1 MQPVIKPHVVV
12 VGAGFGGLQVVRGL
26 KNAPLSVTLVDRN
39 NYHLFQPLLY
49 QVATAGVSANEIA
62 YPLRSTLRNQENA
75 GFCLADV
82 EGIDLEGKKLQ
93 TSCGTIDYDY
103 LVLAAGGRTNF
114 YGLDSVAQNAFG
126 LKNLQDA
133 VRIRN
138 HILHQFELANQ
149 QTDPDIRR
157 MLLTFVIVGGGPT
170 GVECSG
176 AISELIH
183 LVLRKDYPGLNDQ
196 TVRIILVEMMDKLL
210 PAMPASLSEATRRI
224 LQDKKNVE
232 VHLNKV
238 VAEYDGDTVTFR
250 DGEKIPAQ
258 TLIWAA
264 GIKAASLYDS
274 LDVKKGRAGTILVQP
289 TLQIPGHA
297 EVFAIGDAVYFEQDG
312 SPLPMVAPVAMQQGR
327 YAARNLLGLMRGEP
341 LTNFRYKDPGTMAT
355 IGRNQA
361 VAMLGR
367 FHFSGFFAW
376 LAWLVVHIMQLIGFR
391 NRIIVLINWAWD
403 YFFYERAVRI
413 ISPE

>member
-1 MQPVIKPHVVV
+1 MQPDQKPHVVV

-26 KNAPLSVTLVDRN
+26 KNAPVRVTLIDRN

-49 QVATAGVSANEIA
+49 QVATAGVSPNEIA
-62 YPLRSTLRNQENA
+62 YPLRATLRNQKNA
-75 GFCLADV
+75 DFCLADV
-82 EGIDLEGKKLQ
+82 EGIQLDEKRLQ
-93 TSCGTIDYDY
+93 TSRGIIPYDY
-103 LVLAAGGRTNF
+103 LVLAAGGSTNF
-114 YGLDSVAQNAFG
+114 YGLDSVAQHAFG

-138 HILHQFELANQ
+138 HILSLFELANQ
-149 QTDPDIRR
+149 QTDPEIRKR
-157 MLLTFVIVGGGPT
+157 LLTFIIAGGGPT
-170 GVECSG
+170 GVECAG
-176 AISELIH
+176 AISELIN

-196 TVRIILVEMMDKLL
+196 TVRVILVEMTDKLL
-210 PAMPASLSEATRRI
+210 SAMPAKLSEATRRI
-224 LQDKKNVE
+224 LQDKKHVE
-232 VHLNKV
+232 VLLHKAL
-238 VAEYDGDTVTFR
+238 ADYDGETATFR
-250 DGEKIPAQ
+250 DGEIIAAR

-264 GIKAASLYDS
+264 GIKPAALFDS
-274 LDVKKGRAGTILVQP
+274 MDVKKERGGTILVQP
-289 TLQIPGHA
+289 TLQIPGYA

-327 YAARNLLGLMRGEP
+327 HAARNLIGLIRGENI
-341 LTNFRYKDPGTMAT
+341 TNFRYKDPGTMAT

-361 VAMLGR
+361 VARLGR
-367 FHFSGFFAW
+367 FNFSGFFAW
-376 LAWLVVHIMQLIGFR
+376 LAWLGVHIMQLIGFR